1 MQTENATAVTIFKQ
15 QLLCI
20 NAQTLLMVKT
30 VHGAHILS
38 RVKLEYSEQ
47 RARLQPPCNKLC
59 FAQRPFNTVRATTF
73 SYFAIL
79 WDRLVQ
85 ICV

>member
-1 MQTENATAVTIFKQ
+1 MQSENATAVTIFKQ

-47 RARLQPPCNKLC
+47 RARL
-59 FAQRPFNTVRATTF
+59 
-73 SYFAIL
+73 
-79 WDRLVQ
+79 
-85 ICV
+85 